1 MKADNN
7 YLEHHGIKGMK
18 WGVRRTKA
26 QLGYKI
32 GFRKK
37 KKKSEERKDDNSSK
51 QTKKTVT
58 KKVTNKKKSKSVKD
72 MSDEEL
78 RSKINRLE
86 MERRYRDLSPKDIS
100 KGKKFTSRVI
110 NNMVLP
116 AAEDVGRQ
124 LIKSAIA
131 KVINDKVTT
140 KMGSEYRV
148 YTNNKKKN

>member
-37 KKKSEERKDDNSSK
+37 KKKSVESKDDSSPK
-51 QTKKTVT
+51 QSKKAVSKKTAS
-58 KKVTNKKKSKSVKD
+58 KKKSKSVKD

-78 RSKINRLE
+78 RAKINRLE
-86 MERRYRDLSPKDIS
+86 MEKRYMDLSPKDIS
-100 KGKKFTSRVI
+100 KGKKFTSRVM

-124 LIKSAIA
+124 LIKSAIT

>member
-37 KKKSEERKDDNSSK
+37 KKKSVESKDDNFPK
-51 QTKKTVT
+51 QSKKTAS
-58 KKVTNKKKSKSVKD
+58 KKVASKKKTKSVKD
-72 MSDEEL
+72 MSDDEL
-78 RSKINRLE
+78 LAKIRRLE
-86 MERRYRDLSPKDIS
+86 MEKRYRDLSPKDVS
-100 KGKKFTSRVI
+100 KGKKFASRVM

-124 LIKSAIA
+124 LIKSAIV

-140 KMGSEYRV
+140 KMGSQYNV

>member
-37 KKKSEERKDDNSSK
+37 KKKSVESKD
-51 QTKKTVT
+51 TKSENQN
-58 KKVTNKKKSKSVKD
+58 KKISKKKSKSVKD

-78 RSKINRLE
+78 RAKINKLENRLE
-86 MERRYRDLSPKDIS
+86 MEKRYKDLSSKDIS

-110 NNMVLP
+110 NSMVLP
-116 AAEDVGRQ
+116 AAEDIGKQ
-124 LIKSAIA
+124 LIKSAMA
-131 KVINDKVTT
+131 KIVNDKVTI
-140 KMGSEYRV
+140 KMGSEYKV

>member
-26 QLGYKI
+26 QLGYKV

-37 KKKSEERKDDNSSK
+37 KKKSEESKDTKSEN
-51 QTKKTVT
+51 QNKKTS
-58 KKVTNKKKSKSVKD
+58 KKKSKSVKD

-78 RSKINRLE
+78 RAKINRLE
-86 MERRYRDLSPKDIS
+86 MEKRYRDLSSKDVS
-100 KGKKFTSRVI
+100 KGKKFTSRVM

-116 AAEDVGRQ
+116 AVEDVSRQ
-124 LIKSAIA
+124 LIKSAIT

-140 KMGSEYRV
+140 KMGSEYKV

>member
-1 MKADNN
+1 MKADNT

-26 QLGYKI
+26 QLGYKV

-37 KKKSEERKDDNSSK
+37 KKKSVESKDTKSEN
-51 QTKKTVT
+51 QNKKTS
-58 KKVTNKKKSKSVKD
+58 KKKSKSVKD

-78 RSKINRLE
+78 RAKINRLE
-86 MERRYRDLSPKDIS
+86 NRLEMEKRYKDLSSKDIS

-110 NNMVLP
+110 NSMVLP
-116 AAEDVGRQ
+116 AAEDIGKQ
-124 LIKSAIA
+124 LIKSAMA
-131 KVINDKVTT
+131 KVVNDKVTI
-140 KMGSEYRV
+140 KMGSEYKV

>member
-26 QLGYKI
+26 QLGYKV

-37 KKKSEERKDDNSSK
+37 KKKSVESKD
-51 QTKKTVT
+51 TKSENQ
-58 KKVTNKKKSKSVKD
+58 NKKKTSKKKNKSVKD

-78 RSKINRLE
+78 RAKINRLE
-86 MERRYRDLSPKDIS
+86 NRLEMEKRYKDLSSKDIS

-110 NNMVLP
+110 NSMVLP
-116 AAEDVGRQ
+116 AAEDIGKQ
-124 LIKSAIA
+124 LIKSAMA
-131 KVINDKVTT
+131 KVVNDKVTI
-140 KMGSEYRV
+140 KMGSEYKV

>member
-1 MKADNN
+1 MKSDNN

-37 KKKSEERKDDNSSK
+37 KKKSGESKDNNSSK
-51 QTKKTVT
+51 PNKKTIG

-78 RSKINRLE
+78 RARINRLE
-86 MERRYRDLSPKDIS
+86 MEKRYRDLAPKDIS

-116 AAEDVGRQ
+116 AAEDIGRQ

-131 KVINDKVTT
+131 KVTNDKVTT

>member
-37 KKKSEERKDDNSSK
+37 KKDSGDGKDDNSSR
-51 QTKKTVT
+51 QNKKTVS
-58 KKVTNKKKSKSVKD
+58 KKVTSKKKSKSVKD

-78 RSKINRLE
+78 LAKIRRLE
-86 MERRYRDLSPKDIS
+86 MEKRYRDLLPKDIS

-116 AAEDVGRQ
+116 AAEDVGKQ
-124 LIKSAIA
+124 LIKSAMA
-131 KVINDKVTT
+131 KVANDKVTI
-140 KMGSEYRV
+140 KIGSEYKV